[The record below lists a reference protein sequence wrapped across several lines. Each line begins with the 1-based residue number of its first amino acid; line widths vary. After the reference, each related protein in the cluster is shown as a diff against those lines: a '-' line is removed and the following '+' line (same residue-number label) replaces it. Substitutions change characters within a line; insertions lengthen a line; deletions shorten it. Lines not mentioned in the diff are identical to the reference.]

1 MQVTFNLLMTSE
13 EEKRGSP
20 SSSLRTH
27 SNTAIYTSFS
37 IPTFP
42 TEHKQVKFAKDLCKD
57 VLGDLLLVK
66 RLPKGPK
73 ADGKSGSGGKRMG
86 CHRIGH
92 GDVEKGHEP

>member
-66 RLPKGPK
+66 RLPKGSQRWRK
-73 ADGKSGSGGKRMG
+73 EWKRWQEDGVPQGRTRG
-86 CHRIGH
+86 CGE
-92 GDVEKGHEP
+92 GT